1 MNNEDAYTFLTA
13 QKNKTIT
20 SLASSFIVLNNLEET
35 EHDTVR
41 RKFSTLREDRREYL
55 KRADI
60 TTWNA
65 IPFHTPLKHPRLSTG
80 YQCSDEVMVI
90 GSVSSS
96 QSTSVFEEDFSK
108 PTRKPLRELSTKGLR
123 SRLSSLLTHLEKV
136 AVQENVSSKEL
147 SCYLM
152 MLCSQTEYDFTT
164 TKFCKEITAKG
175 SFGPVCN
182 KLTCD
187 KAAFLM
193 DSLEIGNKKY
203 IDLRRLLLSDVQLPG
218 YNRLATH
225 RSQICLTNDIFSVDR
240 EHRVGIAVS
249 YKKLLT
255 HTVNRI
261 LTASANE
268 IPSASSPKRIRI
280 SDGLDGSGSHRVYQQ
295 ATHPNISTK
304 SFILFGFKVISI
316 SDTDNKLIW
325 KNPLPNSPFSIRP
338 VAILALQENEDNI
351 RYLIDTL
358 INKESTEITEKGL
371 ELTNVFC
378 EVEIQR
384 SQLDGKMA
392 KIISGAGG
400 ACCQFCTATFKQIHD
415 RDIVKDGFPI
425 NRSITDLKVLFDE
438 VNEEE
443 FLSLSSDNRFN
454 VTYRPISDLEIIPSS
469 PLHAYLRCFGWFL
482 HLISHLHAGVFKWS
496 PTSKRVSDAKTFV
509 TSLIKDNLNII
520 IDIPS
525 TQGGTTTTGAIL
537 RVYNSSRRVDT
548 EELALVCSNI
558 YQSIL
563 CAFPWANVS
572 PTLHKLL
579 AHAPEIISTF
589 NDGHGL
595 EKLSEEGLEASNK
608 YIRRYRDRLA
618 RKFSFEENLKD
629 VFVRLISHS
638 DPMLLMNRKF
648 SIPRPPSTQGL
659 RCSQDILV
667 NTLIRDNEDHNAD

>member
-20 SLASSFIVLNNLEET
+20 SLASLFIVLNNLEET

-60 TTWNA
+60 TTWNS

-108 PTRKPLRELSTKGLR
+108 PTRKPLRELSTKGFR
-123 SRLSSLLTHLEKV
+123 NRLSSLLTHLEKV
-136 AVQENVSSKEL
+136 VVQENVSSQEL

-164 TKFCKEITAKG
+164 TKFCKEIIAKG
-175 SFGPVCN
+175 SFGQICN

-193 DSLEIGNKKY
+193 DSLEIGKKKY
-203 IDLRRLLLSDVQLPG
+203 IDLRCLLLSDVSFQ
-218 YNRLATH
+218 
-225 RSQICLTNDIFSVDR
+225 
-240 EHRVGIAVS
+240 VGIAVS

-268 IPSASSPKRIRI
+268 IPSASNPKKIRI
-280 SDGLDGSGSHRVYQQ
+280 SDGLDGSGSHPVYQQ
-295 ATHPNISTK
+295 ATHSNISTK

-316 SDTDNKLIW
+316 SDIDNKQIW

-351 RYLIDTL
+351 RYLMDTL

-371 ELTNVFC
+371 ELTSGFC
-378 EVEIQR
+378 EVEIQ
-384 SQLDGKMA
+384 
-392 KIISGAGG
+392 
-400 ACCQFCTATFKQIHD
+400 H
-415 RDIVKDGFPI
+415 
-425 NRSITDLKVLFDE
+425 LKVLFDE

-443 FLSLSSDNRFN
+443 FLSLSSVNRFN
-454 VTYRPISDLEIIPSS
+454 VTHRPISDLEIIPSS

-482 HLISHLHAGVFKWS
+482 HLINHLLAGVCKWS

-520 IDIPS
+520 IDTPS
-525 TQGGTTTTGAIL
+525 TQGGTTTTGNVVRQCLIRKDGNDHDFLYRVLTVIPPEFKSHIIEIHTCLGAIL

-548 EELALVCSNI
+548 EELALVYSNI

-563 CAFPWANVS
+563 CAFPWANVP

-579 AHAPEIISTF
+579 AYAPEIISTF

-595 EKLSEEGLEASNK
+595 ENLSEEGLEASNK

-618 RKFSFEENLKD
+618 RKFSFEK
-629 VFVRLISHS
+629 I
-638 DPMLLMNRKF
+638 
-648 SIPRPPSTQGL
+648 L
-659 RCSQDILV
+659 RMYLFD
-667 NTLIRDNEDHNAD
+667 

>member
-13 QKNKTIT
+13 QKNKTVT

-123 SRLSSLLTHLEKV
+123 SRLFSLLTHLEKV

-164 TKFCKEITAKG
+164 TKFCKEIIAKG

-193 DSLEIGNKKY
+193 DSLEIGKKKY

-218 YNRLATH
+218 YNRLATY
-225 RSQICLTNDIFSVDR
+225 RSQICLTNDTFSVDR

-268 IPSASSPKRIRI
+268 IPSASNPKRIRI

-316 SDTDNKLIW
+316 SDIDNKLIW
-325 KNPLPNSPFSIRP
+325 KTLYQ
-338 VAILALQENEDNI
+338 ILL
-351 RYLIDTL
+351 
-358 INKESTEITEKGL
+358 
-371 ELTNVFC
+371 
-378 EVEIQR
+378 
-384 SQLDGKMA
+384 SQLD
-392 KIISGAGG
+392 
-400 ACCQFCTATFKQIHD
+400 
-415 RDIVKDGFPI
+415 
-425 NRSITDLKVLFDE
+425 
-438 VNEEE
+438 
-443 FLSLSSDNRFN
+443 
-454 VTYRPISDLEIIPSS
+454 
-469 PLHAYLRCFGWFL
+469 PL
-482 HLISHLHAGVFKWS
+482 
-496 PTSKRVSDAKTFV
+496 
-509 TSLIKDNLNII
+509 
-520 IDIPS
+520 
-525 TQGGTTTTGAIL
+525 
-537 RVYNSSRRVDT
+537 
-548 EELALVCSNI
+548 
-558 YQSIL
+558 
-563 CAFPWANVS
+563 
-572 PTLHKLL
+572 
-579 AHAPEIISTF
+579 
-589 NDGHGL
+589 
-595 EKLSEEGLEASNK
+595 
-608 YIRRYRDRLA
+608 RY
-618 RKFSFEENLKD
+618 
-629 VFVRLISHS
+629 
-638 DPMLLMNRKF
+638 
-648 SIPRPPSTQGL
+648 
-659 RCSQDILV
+659 
-667 NTLIRDNEDHNAD
+667 